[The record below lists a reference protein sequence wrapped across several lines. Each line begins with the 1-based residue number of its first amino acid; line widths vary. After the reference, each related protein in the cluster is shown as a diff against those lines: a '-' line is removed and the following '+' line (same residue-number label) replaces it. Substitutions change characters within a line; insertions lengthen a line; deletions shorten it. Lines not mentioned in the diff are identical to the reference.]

1 MADEADQAQFIEER
15 DRNLALRARHSTL
28 TAIGLCYSCG
38 AGVAEGRKFCDRDC
52 LDDFERAEA
61 ARKRG
66 ERPNE

>member
-15 DRNLALRARHSTL
+15 DRNLALRARHATL

-38 AGVAEGRKFCDRDC
+38 DAVPEGRKFCDRDC
-52 LDDFERAEA
+52 LDDFERVER

-66 ERPNE
+66 GQAGE